1 MVVHEADSYSD
12 GGVTIEVNGGARGE
26 GDFYWSVN
34 RPGVAGIGGQIQL
47 IPSVSVTS
55 PILFVVTTSIM
66 LSYIYIPTNHP
77 FLSLLL

>member
-1 MVVHEADSYSD
+1 MVIHEADSYSN
-12 GGVTIEVNGGARGE
+12 GGVTIEVNGGARGD
-26 GDFYWSVN
+26 GDSYDN
-34 RPGVAGIGGQIQL
+34 RMGRPGIGGQIQL

-77 FLSLLL
+77 FLSLLS

>member
-1 MVVHEADSYSD
+1 MVVHEADSYSN

-26 GDFYWSVN
+26 RDSSSSGG
-34 RPGVAGIGGQIQL
+34 PGVAGIGGQIQL